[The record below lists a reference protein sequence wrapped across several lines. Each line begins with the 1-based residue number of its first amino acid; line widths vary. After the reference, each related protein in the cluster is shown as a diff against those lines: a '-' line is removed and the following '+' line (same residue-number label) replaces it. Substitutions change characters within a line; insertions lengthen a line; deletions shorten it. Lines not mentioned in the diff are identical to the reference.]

1 MTTTMIARRVMTAR
15 GNSIC
20 HRCHSIIWRGHRIG
34 LVDGI
39 GWIHIECVL
48 GRTLPAA

>member
-1 MTTTMIARRVMTAR
+1 MIARRTMKAR

-20 HRCHSIIWRGHRIG
+20 PRCGTMIRHGHRIG
-34 LVDGI
+34 LVDGT

-48 GRTLPAA
+48 GRSLPAA